1 MADAPTY
8 IKRYRMEL
16 PLRDL
21 PPVPELP
28 VGFAWLAW
36 RDDLLDVH
44 AEVKFQCFRDEL
56 DSVVFPSLGHKAGC
70 SELMWNISTRA
81 NFVPE
86 ATWLIAGPFGA
97 CGTVQGLR
105 DKYSGAIQNLG
116 VIPDHRGR
124 GLGKLLLLKALHGFR
139 RAGLKAAY
147 LEVTAPNEPAVQ
159 LYRRFGFRA
168 TRTIYKQ
175 VATAPSDV
183 MVMI

>member
-1 MADAPTY
+1 MPDAPTY

-16 PLRDL
+16 ALRDL

-28 VGFAWLAW
+28 AGFAWLAW

-44 AEVKFQCFRDEL
+44 ADVKFQCFRDEL
-56 DSVVFPSLGHKAGC
+56 DAFVFPSLGHRAGC
-70 SELMWNISTRA
+70 GDLMWNITSRA

-86 ATWLIAGPFGA
+86 ATGLVAGPFGA
-97 CGTVQGLR
+97 CATVQGLR

-116 VIPDHRGR
+116 VVPDHRGR

-139 RAGLKAAY
+139 RAGLRVAY
-147 LEVTAPNEPAVQ
+147 LEVTARNDPAVQ

-168 TRTIYKQ
+168 TRTIYKAVTT
-175 VATAPSDV
+175 VANDA